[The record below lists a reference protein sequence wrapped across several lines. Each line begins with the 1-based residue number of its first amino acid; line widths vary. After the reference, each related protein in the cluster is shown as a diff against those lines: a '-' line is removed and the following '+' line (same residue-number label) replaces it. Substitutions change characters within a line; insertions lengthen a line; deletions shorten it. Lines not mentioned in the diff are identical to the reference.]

1 MEEETDGAME
11 TETEG
16 DDGGREKRRKTK
28 AATFRQK
35 TKTIA
40 LEA

>member
-16 DDGGREKRRKTK
+16 DDGEVREKRRKTK
-28 AATFRQK
+28 LQQQ
-35 TKTIA
+35 